1 MSDVSHY
8 LASPGFTFVVF
19 GVRGEGGNIVRGD
32 GKRGNGRVKGKVR
45 GKGGWG
51 GRNPGVLMVEVV
63 GNVGLRGW
71 IVLCGQVYGVL
82 FFVVVVC
89 SSVVCVIIVFRVV
102 TVVCVVCAVVGIARV
117 SVRIVGVVS
126 HGVKVG
132 VVGVVCVCVF
142 I

>member
-1 MSDVSHY
+1 M
-8 LASPGFTFVVF
+8 
-19 GVRGEGGNIVRGD
+19 
-32 GKRGNGRVKGKVR
+32 KGKVR
-45 GKGGWG
+45 GKGGRG

-71 IVLCGQVYGVL
+71 FVLCGQIYGVL
-82 FFVVVVC
+82 FFVVIVC

-102 TVVCVVCAVVGIARV
+102 TVVCVVCAIVGIARV
-117 SVRIVGVVS
+117 SVRIVGAVS

-132 VVGVVCVCVF
+132 VVGVVCVRVF